1 MSTAGSA
8 PARQRGSA
16 VARRSYP
23 KTPTVKIVHTSDWH
37 VGRRWKGIQ
46 RLDELEAVLEHLAAF
61 IEKESIDLVLHTG
74 DVFESRNPPA
84 EAEQLVNRF
93 LVRVGRTGAQ
103 MLVIAGNHDDPL
115 RLDARSMLTELVNVR
130 ILGRPRPASRGGTRT
145 VETRRGEKAIVAA
158 LPFASPGA
166 WVSALDI
173 AGEEASARS
182 RYARMFEHAVQDL
195 CSAFRPD
202 AVNLLMAHTHIEG
215 AVFGESE
222 RRVHIGQDW
231 AARPEALPSTASY
244 IALGH
249 IHKPQQIEVPV
260 PAWYAGSLL
269 QMDFGEAGEEKSFVV
284 VTASPGKPATVEHV
298 PYEGGLP
305 LVDLRATLAELEAEA
320 DQLREGWLRV
330 TVPLTERDPDLNR
343 KVRELLPNA
352 LVVRAELPVAEEPP
366 DIGLEIGVS
375 PVRHY
380 GAYHRRVYQRE
391 ADLDVLETFQDL
403 YDGASL
409 ED

>member
-1 MSTAGSA
+1 M
-8 PARQRGSA
+8 
-16 VARRSYP
+16 
-23 KTPTVKIVHTSDWH
+23 KIVHTSDWH

-46 RLDELEAVLEHLAAF
+46 RLDELEAVLDHLASF
-61 IEKESIDLVLHTG
+61 IERESIDLVLHTG

-115 RLDARSMLTELVNVR
+115 RLDARSLLTEFVNVQ
-130 ILGRPRPASRGGTRT
+130 IVGRPRLASRGGTRT
-145 VETRRGEKAIVAA
+145 LVTRAGEKAVVAA

-166 WVSALDI
+166 WVSALDL

-182 RYARMFEHAVQDL
+182 TYARMFERAVQDL

-202 AVNLLMAHTHIEG
+202 AVNLLMAHTHLEG
-215 AVFGESE
+215 ALFGESE
-222 RRVHIGQDW
+222 RRVHIAEDW
-231 AARPEALPSTASY
+231 AASPEALPSTASY

-249 IHKPQQIEVPV
+249 IHRPQKIEGPV
-260 PAWYAGSLL
+260 PAYYAGSLL
-269 QMDFGEAGEEKSFVV
+269 QMDFGEAGEEKTFIV
-284 VTASPGKPATVEHV
+284 VTASPRQSGQPAKIEHV

-305 LVDLRATLAELEAEA
+305 LVDLRASLAELEETA
-320 DQLREGWLRV
+320 DQHRTGWLRV
-330 TVPLTERDPDLNR
+330 TVPLTARDPDLNR

-352 LVVRAELPVAEEPP
+352 LVVRAELPETEEQP
-366 DIGLEIGVS
+366 DIRLETGIP
-375 PVRHY
+375 PVGHY
-380 GAYHRRVYQRE
+380 AAYHLRTHQQAAALAV
-391 ADLDVLETFQDL
+391 LDTFQDL
-403 YDGASL
+403 YDQASG

>member
-1 MSTAGSA
+1 M
-8 PARQRGSA
+8 R
-16 VARRSYP
+16 
-23 KTPTVKIVHTSDWH
+23 IVHTSDWH
-37 VGRRWKGIQ
+37 IGRRWKGIQ

-61 IEKESIDLVLHTG
+61 IERESIDLVLHSG

-93 LVRVGRTGAQ
+93 LVRVGRSGAR

-115 RLDARSMLTELVNVR
+115 RFDARSLLTEHVNVQ
-130 ILGRPRPASRGGTRT
+130 ILGRPRPAHRGGTRV
-145 VETRRGEKAIVAA
+145 VETRSGETAVVAA

-166 WVSALDI
+166 WVSALDV
-173 AGEEASARS
+173 AGEEAAARA
-182 RYARMFEHAVQDL
+182 RYARMFELAVQDL
-195 CSAFRPD
+195 CAPFRRD

-215 AVFGESE
+215 AQFGESE
-222 RRVHIGQDW
+222 RRVHISEDW
-231 AARPEALPSTASY
+231 AAAPEALPSKASY
-244 IALGH
+244 VALGH
-249 IHKPQQIEVPV
+249 IHRPQKIDGKV
-260 PAWYAGSLL
+260 PAYYAGSLL

-284 VTASPGKPATVEHV
+284 INASPGKRVTSADVEHV

-305 LVDLRATLAELEAEA
+305 LVDLRLPLAELEESAG
-320 DQLREGWLRV
+320 RYRTGWLRV

-352 LVVRAELPVAEEPP
+352 LVVRAELPELEEPP
-366 DIGLEIGVS
+366 KIRLESGVP

-380 GAYHRRVYQRE
+380 AAYHLRE
-391 ADLDVLETFQDL
+391 HNHPAELAVLDTFEDL
-403 YDGASL
+403 YDQAFR

>member
-1 MSTAGSA
+1 M
-8 PARQRGSA
+8 
-16 VARRSYP
+16 
-23 KTPTVKIVHTSDWH
+23 KIVHTSDWH
-37 VGRRWKGIQ
+37 IGRRWKGIQ
-46 RLDELEAVLEHLAAF
+46 RLDELETVLDQLASF
-61 IEKESIDLVLHTG
+61 IEERDIDLVLHTG

-115 RLDARSMLTELVNVR
+115 RLDARSLLTELVNVQ

-145 VETRRGEKAIVAA
+145 VVTRRGEKAVVAM

-166 WVSALDI
+166 WVSALDL

-182 RYARMFEHAVQDL
+182 KYAQMFDIAVQDL
-195 CSAFRPD
+195 CGAFQPD
-202 AVNLLMAHTHIEG
+202 AVNLLMAHTFIEG

-222 RRVHIGQDW
+222 RRVHIGEDW
-231 AARPEALPSTASY
+231 AASPESLPPNASY

-249 IHKPQQIEVPV
+249 IHRPQKIDGPV
-260 PAWYAGSLL
+260 PAYYAGSLL

-284 VTASPGKPATVEHV
+284 VTASPGRPATVEHV

-305 LVDLRATLAELEAEA
+305 LFDLRATLAELEEA
-320 DQLREGWLRV
+320 ADRYREGWLRV
-330 TVPLTERDPDLNR
+330 TVPLKEKDPDLNR

-352 LVVRAELPVAEEPP
+352 LVVRADLPVAEETL
-366 DIGLEIGVS
+366 DIRLDPGVS
-375 PVRHY
+375 PVAHY
-380 GAYHRRVYQRE
+380 RAYHLRE
-391 ADLDVLETFQDL
+391 HQQEAEWAVLETFQNL
-403 YDGASL
+403 YDQAFV

>member
-1 MSTAGSA
+1 M
-8 PARQRGSA
+8 
-16 VARRSYP
+16 
-23 KTPTVKIVHTSDWH
+23 KIVHTSDWH

-46 RLDELEAVLEHLAAF
+46 RLDELEAVLEHLAAY
-61 IEKESIDLVLHTG
+61 IEKESIDLVLHAG

-93 LVRVGRTGAQ
+93 LVRVGRSGAH

-115 RLDARSMLTELVNVR
+115 RLDARSLLTEFVNVQ

-145 VETRRGEKAIVAA
+145 IETRGGEKAIVAA

-166 WVSALDI
+166 WVSALDL

-182 RYARMFEHAVQDL
+182 KYARMVQRAIQNL
-195 CSAFRPD
+195 CGAFQPD
-202 AVNLLMAHTHIEG
+202 AVNLLLAHTHIEG

-222 RRVHIGQDW
+222 RRVHIGEDW
-231 AARPEALPSTASY
+231 AAAPEALPSTASY

-249 IHKPQQIEVPV
+249 IHRPQQIDAPV
-260 PAWYAGSLL
+260 PAYYAGSLL

-305 LVDLRATLAELEAEA
+305 LFDLRISLAELEEAA
-320 DQLREGWLRV
+320 DQHRKGWLRV

-352 LVVRAELPVAEEPP
+352 LVVRAELPDAEEQADIRLETGAPP
-366 DIGLEIGVS
+366 VG
-375 PVRHY
+375 HY
-380 GAYHRRVYQRE
+380 AAYHLRVHQHP
-391 ADLDVLETFQDL
+391 ADLAVLDTFEDL
-403 YDGASL
+403 YDQASV

>member
-1 MSTAGSA
+1 M
-8 PARQRGSA
+8 
-16 VARRSYP
+16 
-23 KTPTVKIVHTSDWH
+23 KIVHTSDWH

-61 IEKESIDLVLHTG
+61 IERQSIDLVLHTG

-93 LVRVGRTGAQ
+93 LVRVGRSGAH

-115 RLDARSMLTELVNVR
+115 RLDARSLLTELVNVQ

-145 VETRRGEKAIVAA
+145 LETRCGETAVVAA

-166 WVSALDI
+166 WVSALDL

-182 RYARMFEHAVQDL
+182 RYARMFERAVQNL
-195 CSAFRPD
+195 CGAFQPG

-215 AVFGESE
+215 ALFGESE
-222 RRVHIGQDW
+222 RRVHIGEDW
-231 AARPEALPSTASY
+231 AASAEALPSTASY

-249 IHKPQQIEVPV
+249 IHRPQKIDGPV
-260 PAWYAGSLL
+260 PAYYAGSLL
-269 QMDFGEAGEEKSFVV
+269 QLDFGEAGEEKTFVV
-284 VTASPGKPATVEHV
+284 VTVSPGKPADIEHV

-305 LVDLRATLAELEAEA
+305 LVDLRASLAELEETA
-320 DQLREGWLRV
+320 DRHRTGWLRV

-343 KVRELLPNA
+343 KVRAILPNA
-352 LVVRAELPVAEEPP
+352 LVVRAELPEAEERPE
-366 DIGLEIGVS
+366 IHLETGVP

-380 GAYHRRVYQRE
+380 AAYHLRVHQHA
-391 ADLDVLETFQDL
+391 ADLAVLDKFQDL
-403 YDGASL
+403 YDQASG